1 MEEIKYS
8 CNGRFDGTIFV
19 VGRTGY
25 GKTTF
30 GQNLA
35 KNKLFGDIK
44 EVFWIS
50 KIVPSAEREDSIR
63 DCFKDENVNFNC
75 LPRQC

>member
-1 MEEIKYS
+1 MNEIKYS
-8 CNGRFDGTIFV
+8 NGRFDGNSLV
-19 VGRTGY
+19 VVRNGC

-30 GQNLA
+30 VQNLS

-50 KIVPSAEREDSIR
+50 KIEQLSNKRENNVK
-63 DCFKDENVNFNC
+63 DCFQD
-75 LPRQC
+75 